1 MNTDADCE
9 KSNEPG
15 EQLLNKQISQVNL
28 KYINFTTY

>member
-15 EQLLNKQISQVNL
+15 EQLLNKQMKSSKFEI
-28 KYINFTTY
+28 Y